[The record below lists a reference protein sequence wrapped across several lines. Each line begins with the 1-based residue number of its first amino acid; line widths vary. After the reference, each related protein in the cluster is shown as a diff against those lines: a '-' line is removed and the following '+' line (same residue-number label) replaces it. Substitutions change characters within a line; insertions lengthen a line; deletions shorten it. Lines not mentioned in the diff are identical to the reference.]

1 MILVTGGTGLVGSHL
16 LQTLVREGKR
26 VRAIRRASSDMG
38 QVRKVFDLYS
48 PEPEKDFSLIEWV
61 EADLMDIFSLEEAM
75 DDMEE
80 VYHCAAIV
88 SFLPEDRKKLMRI
101 NTEGTTNVVNAALE
115 KKIRK
120 LCYVS
125 SIAALGRPENQ
136 TDLID
141 EELVWKTSRN
151 NSIYAV
157 SKYGAEREVWRGT
170 AEGLDAVIVNPSI
183 ILGVA
188 GASQGSSRIFNTV
201 WEGLKFYPPGKNG
214 FVDVRDVVRAMILLM
229 NTDIRNERF
238 ILSVENLE
246 YKRLLELISAEMRLP
261 APRLKVSPFMSGLAW
276 RVEKLRSMVTG
287 IKPLITR
294 ETARTAVQQYEY
306 SNEKIKK
313 ALGFKF
319 TPIEETIRHFCGI
332 FVRESNQ
339 FKVQSAKF
347 KI

>member
-1 MILVTGGTGLVGSHL
+1 MILVTGATGLVGSHL
-16 LQTLVREGKR
+16 VYELIRSGKQ
-26 VRAIRRASSDMG
+26 VRALKRPSSDLEML
-38 QVRKVFDLYS
+38 RKVFNLYS
-48 PEPEKDFSLIEWV
+48 DQPDELLSKIDW
-61 EADLMDIFSLEEAM
+61 ADADIMDIFSLEEAM
-75 DDMEE
+75 EGVEE
-80 VYHCAAIV
+80 VYHCAALV

-101 NTEGTTNVVNAALE
+101 NTDGTANVVNAALE

-120 LCYVS
+120 LCHVS

-136 TDLID
+136 ADLIN

-151 NSIYAV
+151 NSNYAI

-201 WEGLKFYPPGKNG
+201 WKGLKVYPPGMNG

-229 NTDIRNERF
+229 NSDIRNERF
-238 ILSVENLE
+238 ILSVDNID
-246 YKRLLELISAEMRLP
+246 YKRLFELIATAMGKP
-261 APRLKVSPFMSGLAW
+261 VPRFKISPLMSGLAW

-313 ALGFKF
+313 ELGFEF
-319 TPIEETIRHFCGI
+319 TPIGETVQHFCRI
-332 FVRESNQ
+332 FVNG
-339 FKVQSAKF
+339 
-347 KI
+347 

>member
-16 LQTLVREGKR
+16 LQALAAQGNT
-26 VRAIRRASSDMG
+26 VRAIKRLSGDTDMAR
-38 QVRKVFDLYS
+38 QAFKLYS
-48 PEPEKDFSLIEWV
+48 KEPEKDFSRVEWM

-75 DDMEE
+75 EGVEE
-80 VYHCAAIV
+80 VYHCAALV
-88 SFLPEDRKKLMRI
+88 SFLPGDRKKLIRQ
-101 NTEGTTNVVNAALE
+101 NTEGTANLVNAALE

-125 SIAALGRPENQ
+125 SIAALGRPESMS
-136 TDLID
+136 DLID
-141 EELVWKTSRN
+141 EDLVWKTSKN

-188 GASQGSSRIFNTV
+188 GKSGGSSRIFNTV

-214 FVDVRDVVRAMILLM
+214 FVDVRDVVKAMILLM
-229 NTDIRNERF
+229 KSDIRNERF
-238 ILSVENLE
+238 ILNVDNIE
-246 YKRLLELISAEMRLP
+246 YKKLFELIAAALGKP
-261 APRLKVSPFMSGLAW
+261 APSIRVNQTLARLAW
-276 RVEKLRSMVTG
+276 RIEKLRSMVTG

-294 ETARTAVQQYEY
+294 ETARTAVQHYEY

-313 ALGFKF
+313 ELGFEF
-319 TPIEETIRHFCGI
+319 TPIEETVGHFCRI
-332 FVRESNQ
+332 FLNG
-339 FKVQSAKF
+339 
-347 KI
+347 